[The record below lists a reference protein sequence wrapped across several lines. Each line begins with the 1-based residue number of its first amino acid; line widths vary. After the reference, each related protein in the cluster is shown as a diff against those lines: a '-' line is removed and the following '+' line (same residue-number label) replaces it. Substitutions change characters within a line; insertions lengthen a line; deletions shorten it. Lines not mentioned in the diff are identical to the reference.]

1 MASENVLNQVV
12 AINLDIHLWSG
23 RKKLHQEDLKRVSG
37 DQLPPKDL
45 ASLGSK
51 KICDPTEVATFE
63 RIKRRAE
70 RACAAIGVRFL
81 GGYAIPEDRQAE
93 LEQTL
98 AELRQEFQA
107 EKAAFLSRYDQVVE
121 DWAGAHPNWA
131 RIIRSAVTPAA
142 AVDAQ
147 MSFDY
152 QVFRV
157 VEAQASAQD
166 HGKGDGLG
174 RQVRGLA
181 GRLFQEVAAKAQES
195 LEVSIQGR
203 ARVTQKALRPIRAIQ
218 AKLDGLCFLDPRVAP
233 VVAWVQ
239 ESLERLPK
247 VGHIEGADLVAL
259 ETMVATLSD
268 PDRVIALGEARLSL
282 SEQDIQ
288 DSDEDESLESTPE
301 ITPEPAHETAEA
313 EQADAIS
320 GAGQTGDL
328 LSFPGRPAERLEHP
342 ETEQEPEI
350 PPVVQT
356 GTWF

>member
-23 RKKLHQEDLKRVSG
+23 RRKLHKEDLERISG
-37 DQLPPKDL
+37 DQLPPQDL

-51 KICDPTEVATFE
+51 KICDPTEVAIFE

-70 RACAAIGVRFL
+70 RACAAIGIRFL
-81 GGYAIPEDRQAE
+81 GGYAIPVDRQAE

-98 AELRQEFQA
+98 VELRQEFQA

-121 DWAGAHPNWA
+121 EWARAHPNWE
-131 RIIRSAVTPAA
+131 RIIRRAVTPVAV
-142 AVDAQ
+142 VDAQ
-147 MSFDY
+147 LSFDY

-157 VEAQASAQD
+157 VEAPASVPDATAD
-166 HGKGDGLG
+166 TADGLG

-181 GRLFQEVAAKAQES
+181 GKLFDEVAAKAEDA
-195 LEVSIQGR
+195 LEQSIRGR
-203 ARVTQKALRPIRAIQ
+203 SRVTQKALRPIRAIQ

-247 VGHIEGADLVAL
+247 VGHIEGSDLVAL
-259 ETMVATLSD
+259 ETVFATLSD
-268 PDRVIALGEARLSL
+268 PDRVIALGEVRLSG
-282 SEQDIQ
+282 Q
-288 DSDEDESLESTPE
+288 DSDESQLASEQETDQESQQADGSSGNGHAGDVVSIPDRQ
-301 ITPEPAHETAEA
+301 AELA
-313 EQADAIS
+313 EQPQEQDAPL
-320 GAGQTGDL
+320 A
-328 LSFPGRPAERLEHP
+328 A
-342 ETEQEPEI
+342 
-350 PPVVQT
+350 QT